1 MSFSI
6 HFKKKLWLLF
16 ILIVNSSIIN
26 SQKAIING
34 TVRDGEDLEF
44 LIGVNIQSQNQ
55 IGTITD
61 FNGKYSLELPSG
73 EHTLIFKYIG
83 YKTVKKTVSV
93 INYQQALLDVVLV
106 AENNQLDEMVIS
118 ANKYEEKLGEVSV
131 SMAII
136 KPDLIENKATRDA

>member
-16 ILIVNSSIIN
+16 ILIVNSSTIN

-44 LIGVNIQSQNQ
+44 LIGVNIQSQDQ

-61 FNGKYSLELPSG
+61 FNGRYSLELPSG

-83 YKTVKKTVSV
+83 YKIFWVGKGFYVEIFDFLEISH
-93 INYQQALLDVVLV
+93 NYDHITFKSQSSKSH
-106 AENNQLDEMVIS
+106 IF
-118 ANKYEEKLGEVSV
+118 
-131 SMAII
+131 
-136 KPDLIENKATRDA
+136 